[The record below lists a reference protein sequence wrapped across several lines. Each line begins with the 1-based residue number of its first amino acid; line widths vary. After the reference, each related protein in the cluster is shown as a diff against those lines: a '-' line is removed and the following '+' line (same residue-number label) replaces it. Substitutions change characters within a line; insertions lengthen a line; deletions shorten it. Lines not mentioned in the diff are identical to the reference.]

1 MPRPIVAGEYRSGTR
16 KGLDLTIGKV
26 GLSDS
31 KWNAPTDTLI
41 GSYKP
46 ASGTRGGVL
55 LRSIR
60 VIETQTVVS
69 GPSLLVDSILKYSG
83 AESIDELVSE
93 HWNGDISAFPS
104 TSSNDRPS
112 LSLIPVP
119 PPDPDATG
127 ERGVSPIYCSPR
139 IGLDLTNPSAAPS
152 LSNQRV
158 SFVRRRYRYFRL
170 PTLLRTKGHAEN
182 FLGALYHCLKVP
194 GWSITELDRNWAAQF
209 KKHSVIA
216 NIEKVTGKTGAARWL
231 KAFEAGTEMKVDR
244 FCGAAG
250 KTSKA
255 GAEHILSMYGAI
267 AGLGWA
273 TKEEITTNDN
283 Q

>member
-1 MPRPIVAGEYRSGTR
+1 M
-16 KGLDLTIGKV
+16 
-26 GLSDS
+26 SD
-31 KWNAPTDTLI
+31 ALL
-41 GSYKP
+41 GSYQP

-55 LRSIR
+55 LRSVR
-60 VIETQTVVS
+60 VMETQTVVS

-83 AESIDELVSE
+83 AESIEELVAE

-104 TSSNDRPS
+104 NGDRPS

-119 PPDPDATG
+119 PSDTNTG
-127 ERGVSPIYCSPR
+127 QEASQIYCSPR
-139 IGLDLTNPSAAPS
+139 IGLDLTNPTAAPS

-158 SFVRRRYRYFRL
+158 SFVQRRYRYFRL
-170 PTLLRTKGHAEN
+170 PALLRTKGQAEN
-182 FLGALYHCLKVP
+182 FLGALYHCLNVP
-194 GWSITELDRNWAAQF
+194 GWLITELDRDWAAQS

-216 NIEKVTGKTGAARWL
+216 SVEKVTGKTGAARWL
-231 KAFEAGTEMKVDR
+231 KAFEAGAKVKVDR

-250 KTSKA
+250 KTSKG

-267 AGLGWA
+267 AGLSWA
-273 TKEEITTNDN
+273 AKEETTND